1 MIPIKDKNVGLI
13 LKRSLNSEKDKK
25 VPSLDIKSLIVW
37 IPFVAHNLKYT
48 GLFSKRI
55 RELNQKGCDRSWA
68 VETIVSSKVISDQIC
83 NNSDNDE

>member
-1 MIPIKDKNVGLI
+1 MSGLNLFQNCFTAEMIPIKDKNVGLI

-55 RELNQKGCDRSWA
+55 RELN
-68 VETIVSSKVISDQIC
+68 
-83 NNSDNDE
+83 